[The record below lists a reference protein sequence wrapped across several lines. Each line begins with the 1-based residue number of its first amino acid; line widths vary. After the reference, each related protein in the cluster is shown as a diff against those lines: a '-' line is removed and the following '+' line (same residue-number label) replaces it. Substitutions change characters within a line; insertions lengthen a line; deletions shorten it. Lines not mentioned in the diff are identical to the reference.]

1 MFLSCRIDIIEV
13 RKLLKS
19 IKYRV
24 SEKSWGVLE
33 KQMRSIVKLSTV
45 LSLSA
50 MTLLVCASGVL
61 ANTLSEVEINS
72 LGDGY
77 GIVLK
82 TDEAAQMKK
91 VVSSND
97 RMYIELKDVNVSE
110 NIETIYNNVANL
122 DNVTIQPASKNDVK
136 IVFKGKDISNSK
148 VSFET
153 IKTDLPMTS
162 ELPKQSIQLNAPVS
176 SYTPVYNPDAFA
188 VEETSQTANPEL
200 NEILTKMHVSRE
212 MLLTVKHYAK
222 AVVRKV
228 NAAAHGDINFATVL
242 GILLVVGAF
251 LFKPKSNRGSVKQE
265 RTIGLASRSN
275 LEREIGINRNLAEN
289 MNLRSNSVPASK
301 VGYGM
306 RAYQQSQKN
315 PYMTAN
321 NATNGISGIA
331 RRKPLAGSPARK
343 TSVNAKPITRES
355 APLKDNLRRPVVNSP
370 IKSQMPKM
378 SATSSNALLTKS
390 QTQKL
395 TVNNS
400 QSDLDSMK
408 FLESITKIYEKNGRA
423 DLAKGLKDNLR
434 KAQMSRA

>member
-82 TDEAAQMKK
+82 TDETAQMKK

-153 IKTDLPMTS
+153 TLYCT
-162 ELPKQSIQLNAPVS
+162 
-176 SYTPVYNPDAFA
+176 
-188 VEETSQTANPEL
+188 
-200 NEILTKMHVSRE
+200 
-212 MLLTVKHYAK
+212 
-222 AVVRKV
+222 
-228 NAAAHGDINFATVL
+228 
-242 GILLVVGAF
+242 
-251 LFKPKSNRGSVKQE
+251 
-265 RTIGLASRSN
+265 
-275 LEREIGINRNLAEN
+275 
-289 MNLRSNSVPASK
+289 
-301 VGYGM
+301 
-306 RAYQQSQKN
+306 
-315 PYMTAN
+315 
-321 NATNGISGIA
+321 
-331 RRKPLAGSPARK
+331 
-343 TSVNAKPITRES
+343 
-355 APLKDNLRRPVVNSP
+355 
-370 IKSQMPKM
+370 
-378 SATSSNALLTKS
+378 
-390 QTQKL
+390 
-395 TVNNS
+395 
-400 QSDLDSMK
+400 
-408 FLESITKIYEKNGRA
+408 
-423 DLAKGLKDNLR
+423 
-434 KAQMSRA
+434 